1 MTRVLFIPSAEKLSS
16 SERASLVYRTV
27 EASNDVVGLPA
38 PRDRILYDTTRAKWP
53 RYLLY
58 LFDKALLGLRGL
70 LLARRHAVEV
80 VFCETAHHALAG
92 LGIARILGLRCLWD
106 SHGNVK
112 LFSESLGKGRLF
124 SRLAGFLEAFIGR
137 RVDALITVSERDAE
151 AYVGMGIARSKIH
164 VIPLSLDLSEIDAR
178 HARQAESPKAGRSAS
193 DLPVLLFFGS
203 FKYPPNREALE
214 FIDRTL
220 APSLERNGIQCQIN
234 IAGRDIPDLPMHPF
248 LNLLGFV
255 PDIHACIRE
264 ADLCIVP
271 VWKGVG
277 TLTKVLDIMAMGR
290 PSVLSGFA
298 AMGIT
303 GMEDGVHAWIAPSK
317 EEFSQSVSRA
327 LESSERSAP
336 VGRRAREL
344 VQRHYDWAL
353 QIPRLNRI
361 IRGESVLHKETR
373 TGT

>member
-1 MTRVLFIPSAEKLSS
+1 MTRVLFIPSAENLSS
-16 SERASLVYRTV
+16 SERASLVYRTLQ
-27 EASNDVVGLPA
+27 ASHHVVGLPA
-38 PRDRILYDTTRAKWP
+38 PWDRILYDTTRAKWP

-58 LFDKALLGLRGL
+58 LLDKALLGLQGL
-70 LLARRHAVEV
+70 LLARRHQVEV

-92 LGIARILGLRCLWD
+92 LWIARVLGLRCLWD

-112 LFSESLGKGRLF
+112 LFSESVGKGRVF
-124 SRLAGFLEAFIGR
+124 SRLAGSIEAFIGK

-151 AYVGMGIARSKIH
+151 AYVGMGIARSKIL
-164 VIPLSLDLSEIDAR
+164 VIPLSLDLAEIDAR
-178 HARQAESPKAGRSAS
+178 SAAVEEPSNAARG

-220 APSLERNGIQCQIN
+220 APSLEREGLQCQIN
-234 IAGRDIPDLPMHPF
+234 IAGRDIPNSRMHRF
-248 LNLLGFV
+248 LNPLGFV
-255 PDIHACIRE
+255 PDIHARILE

-298 AMGIT
+298 AEGIT
-303 GMEDGVHAWIAPSK
+303 DMEDGVHAWVAPSK
-317 EEFSQSVSRA
+317 EEFSQSVSHA
-327 LESSERSAP
+327 LESPERSTS

-344 VQRHYDWAL
+344 IEEHYDWAL

-361 IRGESVLHKETR
+361 IRGEPDPHEETR
-373 TGT
+373 TGR